1 MMKSLRYQA
10 KSFGQYLL
18 LTVLVL
24 LVSIVYGYLFSG
36 KDVQM
41 IIFRAMSYMILGLFI
56 LIFSQNFYGV
66 CTQMALSY
74 GATRRGWFKA
84 SIVASA
90 AYALLG
96 VLVLVVV
103 MEPLGLFLFGQPVV
117 WNFSIL
123 PFALVFG
130 LFLVY
135 FGNTMGYL
143 SARFG
148 MKWVVITML
157 AFILVIFGV
166 ALAVAILYETGT
178 FTLAQMI
185 GVIAGPLPIAIL
197 LALCV
202 GLQFANWGMLRNMA
216 VRG

>member
-18 LTVLVL
+18 LTVVVL
-24 LVSIVYGYLFSG
+24 LVSIAYGYLFGG
-36 KDVQM
+36 KDVQIM
-41 IIFRAMSYMILGLFI
+41 VFRMMSYMVLGLFI

-84 SIVASA
+84 SIIASA

-96 VLVLVVV
+96 VLALVVV

-123 PFALVFG
+123 PFALAFG
-130 LFLVY
+130 VFLVY
-135 FGNTMGYL
+135 FGTAMGYL
-143 SARFG
+143 NIRFG
-148 MKWVVITML
+148 MKWVLIIMI
-157 AFILVIFGV
+157 AFILIIFGV
-166 ALAVAILYETGT
+166 ALTVAILYETGT
-178 FTLAQMI
+178 FTLEQMVGAI
-185 GVIAGPLPIAIL
+185 TGPLPIAVL

-202 GLQFANWGMLRNMA
+202 GLQFVNWGMLRNMA